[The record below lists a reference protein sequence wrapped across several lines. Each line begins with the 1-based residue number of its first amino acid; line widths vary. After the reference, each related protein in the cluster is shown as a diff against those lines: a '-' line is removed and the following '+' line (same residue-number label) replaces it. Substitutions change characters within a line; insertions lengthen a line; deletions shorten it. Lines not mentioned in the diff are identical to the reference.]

1 MSYDVFETSVGVEAP
16 STILDSLEDQITLF
30 QTQGDGGNLTVIGD
44 SVGVVAVQIPDTG
57 LAQGLGFATLS
68 VGDGGSPYDKLSEN
82 DTVVFFDTGE
92 IPFDIIDAAIA
103 LPSTILDFIPLDVQS
118 ETILFFV
125 FLLFRVSLIHNFV
138 EYFYHLSS
146 IL

>member
-1 MSYDVFETSVGVEAP
+1 MARGSSVYDLGLPGRPNNSVPDPGRRGQP
-16 STILDSLEDQITLF
+16 D
-30 QTQGDGGNLTVIGD
+30 GDRGQRGSGGC
-44 SVGVVAVQIPDTG
+44 SDTRYRSSSRSG
-57 LAQGLGFATLS
+57 IRYPFRT
-68 VGDGGSPYDKLSEN
+68 GDGGSPYDKLSEN

-125 FLLFRVSLIHNFV
+125 FLLFRVSLIHILV